1 MGRAAED
8 QAKVKEDSSG
18 KFSGSG
24 NGKVIE
30 STMTV
35 VVEDKKSRALLW
47 WNQVEAM
54 RCFMRSLSSFYCT
67 AIPESFTSTRF
78 ELESNRD

>member
-35 VVEDKKSRALLW
+35 VVEDKKSRALLA
-47 WNQVEAM
+47 VESGRGHALFHAFFVIFLLYGHT
-54 RCFMRSLSSFYCT
+54 RKFHIDSF
-67 AIPESFTSTRF
+67 
-78 ELESNRD
+78 